1 MMRAPTVDA
10 LRHARVPPYGVL
22 VASLA
27 ILVVILMG
35 ASLAIGYAPLDLVQ
49 AFRDV
54 FKGEK
59 TLATL
64 VLTELRLPRAL
75 LGCFV
80 GLVPGSAGPPCR
92 G

>member
-1 MMRAPTVDA
+1 MTHPSAVDPVQ
-10 LRHARVPPYGVL
+10 HARVPPYGVL
-22 VASLA
+22 VAGLA

-80 GLVPGSAGPPCR
+80 GLSLGN
-92 G
+92 